1 MYKFAA
7 ESGARTAEW
16 RELPPY
22 MIGGLAEYLFK
33 PKPGSKGVW
42 RSPASY
48 TPEEMEEFRRIKEDF
63 LRKGYANLGIP
74 YNPNADAEIGES
86 GLTKESVLREAYRIL
101 GIRRKHNPGADEED

>member
-1 MYKFAA
+1 MA
-7 ESGARTAEW
+7 GA
-16 RELPPY
+16 
-22 MIGGLAEYLFK
+22 LAEYLFK
-33 PKPGSKGVW
+33 RDPRPTDWGHRPKPPGYLFKPDPRPKDVW